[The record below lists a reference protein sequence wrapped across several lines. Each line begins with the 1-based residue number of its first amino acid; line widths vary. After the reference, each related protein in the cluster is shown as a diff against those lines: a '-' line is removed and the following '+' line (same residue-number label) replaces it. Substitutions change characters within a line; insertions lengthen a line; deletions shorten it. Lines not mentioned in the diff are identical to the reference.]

1 MDNTY
6 FLSQSSS
13 LTLVII
19 ISLIFAVL
27 GIYHSK
33 KFHGISNY
41 LTANRNIELFSLTTS
56 LVASALGAWILFGPV
71 AAATWGG
78 IGAVIGY
85 ALGTAFPMIFLI
97 YFGKKIRLEF
107 PKGSSLIE
115 FMRKKFGKSLF
126 KLILLMTIFYMFIF
140 LCAEVTA
147 VAVLINYLSGT
158 DLWITALIVLLATLT
173 YTLYGGLRAS
183 IFTDN
188 IQMIVIGFLLL
199 ILILIIGSST
209 GDNFSFALIKEKNPQ
224 LLSSSY
230 IPSYTAGLTFFIAV
244 AATNLFHQGNW
255 QRVYA
260 AKDYYTLK
268 SALIISFFIIVPI
281 VFLMGFVGMVSFSID
296 PSARADLGFFTLLLK
311 EQTEMLSLI
320 IVILGLALTIST
332 VDTLV
337 NAISSLFVVDGK
349 ATFNLDKKTDYLKI
363 SKYFIIFLSLIA
375 FGVASKGF
383 DILYLFLLADLFCC
397 AFVFTG
403 SFEDGTVFDTNV
415 GKDKPLVFQIG
426 MKEVIPGFEQGI
438 VGANKGSKRK
448 IKIPSMLAYGE
459 KGAGELIPPNSNLIF
474 EFKILDVL
482 SPNYEKIDSE
492 KLENL
497 INENAVALDIRLDNQ
512 WKKTGVIKGSFQET
526 AFDINGKFNVYLM
539 DKVRALAGA
548 ESQGIELIFIS
559 HDGKTAEIL
568 GNAFAEDLGFTNVY
582 VLDGGIQ
589 SWIKSN
595 KPLVSYN

>member
-6 FLSQSSS
+6 FISQSTS

-33 KFHGISNY
+33 KFHGINNY
-41 LTANRNIELFSLTTS
+41 LTANRNIGLFSLTTS
-56 LVASALGAWILFGPV
+56 LVASALGAWVLFGPA

-97 YFGKKIRLEF
+97 YLGKKIRSEF

-147 VAVLINYLSGT
+147 VAVLINYISGT
-158 DLWITALIVLLATLT
+158 DLWVTALIVLLATLT

-188 IQMIVIGFLLL
+188 IQMIVVSVLLL
-199 ILILIIGSST
+199 ISVSYIISFT
-209 GDNFSFALIKEKNPQ
+209 GNTFTFDFINQKNPQ
-224 LLSSSY
+224 LLSSNY

-260 AKDYYTLK
+260 AKNYQTLK
-268 SALIISFFIIVPI
+268 KSLIISFFIIIPI
-281 VFLMGFVGMVSFSID
+281 VFFTGFVGMVSFSID
-296 PSARADLGFFTLLLK
+296 PTNRPDLGFFTLLLK

-320 IVILGLALTIST
+320 IIVLGLALTIST

-349 ATFNLDKKTDYLKI
+349 ATFNFSKKTDYLKL
-363 SKYFIIFLSLIA
+363 SKYFIILLSFVA
-375 FGVASKGF
+375 FFIASKGF

-397 AFVFTG
+397 AFVFTVFY
-403 SFEDGTVFDTNV
+403 SFYDKNV
-415 GKDKPLVFQIG
+415 
-426 MKEVIPGFEQGI
+426 
-438 VGANKGSKRK
+438 
-448 IKIPSMLAYGE
+448 
-459 KGAGELIPPNSNLIF
+459 
-474 EFKILDVL
+474 
-482 SPNYEKIDSE
+482 
-492 KLENL
+492 
-497 INENAVALDIRLDNQ
+497 NENTAYISIIIGLIAGFLMFPFPDFSKSLLVGIMFPKEMFSPFILQSLLFLSFVVATFLPAVILRI
-512 WKKTGVIKGSFQET
+512 KK
-526 AFDINGKFNVYLM
+526 
-539 DKVRALAGA
+539 
-548 ESQGIELIFIS
+548 
-559 HDGKTAEIL
+559 
-568 GNAFAEDLGFTNVY
+568 
-582 VLDGGIQ
+582 
-589 SWIKSN
+589 
-595 KPLVSYN
+595 

>member
-1 MDNTY
+1 MDKTY
-6 FLSQSSS
+6 FLNQSTS
-13 LTLVII
+13 LTIVIL
-19 ISLIFAVL
+19 ISLIFAAL
-27 GIYHSK
+27 GLYHSK
-33 KFHGISNY
+33 KFQGINNY

-97 YFGKKIRLEF
+97 YLGKKIRTEF

-115 FMRKKFGKSLF
+115 YMRKKFGKSLF

-158 DLWITALIVLLATLT
+158 ELWITALIVLISTLT

-188 IQMIVIGFLLL
+188 IQMIVIGILLL
-199 ILILIIGSST
+199 ILISIISSSSGS
-209 GDNFSFALIKEKNPQ
+209 NFSFKFINSKNPQ

-230 IPSYTAGLTFFIAV
+230 LPSYTAGLTFFIAV

-260 AKDYYTLK
+260 AKNYQILK
-268 SALIISFFIIVPI
+268 TSLILSFFIIIPV
-281 VFLMGFVGMVSFSID
+281 VCLMGFIGMVSFSLDSSIR
-296 PSARADLGFFTLLLK
+296 PDLGFFILLLRD
-311 EQTEMLSLI
+311 QTELLSLMI
-320 IVILGLALTIST
+320 IVLGLSLTIST

-349 ATFNLDKKTDYLKI
+349 ATFNLNKKTDYLKI
-363 SKYFIIFLSLIA
+363 SKYFIILLSMIA

-397 AFVFTG
+397 AFVI
-403 SFEDGTVFDTNV
+403 TVFYSFY
-415 GKDKPLVFQIG
+415 K
-426 MKEVIPGFEQGI
+426 
-438 VGANKGSKRK
+438 
-448 IKIPSMLAYGE
+448 
-459 KGAGELIPPNSNLIF
+459 
-474 EFKILDVL
+474 
-482 SPNYEKIDSE
+482 KIDE
-492 KLENL
+492 
-497 INENAVALDIRLDNQ
+497 
-512 WKKTGVIKGSFQET
+512 
-526 AFDINGKFNVYLM
+526 
-539 DKVRALAGA
+539 
-548 ESQGIELIFIS
+548 
-559 HDGKTAEIL
+559 KTAYISIIIGLVGGFLMFPFPDFSKSLLVGVFLSKELFSPFIAQSLLFLSFLVATFIPAIIL
-568 GNAFAEDLGFTNVY
+568 R
-582 VLDGGIQ
+582 
-589 SWIKSN
+589 IKN
-595 KPLVSYN
+595 I

>member
-97 YFGKKIRLEF
+97 YFGRKIRSEF

-199 ILILIIGSST
+199 ILILIISSST

-260 AKDYYTLK
+260 AKNYNTLK
-268 SALIISFFIIVPI
+268 SALIISFFVIVPI
-281 VFLMGFVGMVSFSID
+281 VFLMGFIGMVSFSID

-363 SKYFIIFLSLIA
+363 SKYFIVFLSLIA

-397 AFVFTG
+397 AFVI
-403 SFEDGTVFDTNV
+403 TVFYS
-415 GKDKPLVFQIG
+415 FY
-426 MKEVIPGFEQGI
+426 
-438 VGANKGSKRK
+438 NK
-448 IKIPSMLAYGE
+448 
-459 KGAGELIPPNSNLIF
+459 
-474 EFKILDVL
+474 V
-482 SPNYEKIDSE
+482 
-492 KLENL
+492 
-497 INENAVALDIRLDNQ
+497 NE
-512 WKKTGVIKGSFQET
+512 
-526 AFDINGKFNVYLM
+526 
-539 DKVRALAGA
+539 
-548 ESQGIELIFIS
+548 
-559 HDGKTAEIL
+559 KTAYVSIIIGLIGGSLMFPYPDFSKSLLVGVLMSKDLFSPFVNQSLLFLSFVVATFFPAIIL
-568 GNAFAEDLGFTNVY
+568 KLKRN
-582 VLDGGIQ
+582 
-589 SWIKSN
+589 
-595 KPLVSYN
+595 